1 MLVIGLRLLHT
12 LLNALKSRIA
22 TRDLD
27 MANRT
32 VSHFQIDE
40 ILELTQAGN
49 ILSGTLLSGVQRSAS
64 FLMGKFCR
72 LLGSIEIGQL
82 LRLGPDSDGKFDS
95 VRIKTLRCNQV
106 PVRSISAGQTATIS
120 VTAEEPLSGTEE
132 QTSEGVVSSYDDGD
146 VHEEKEETEC
156 SVIKRIRLELREA
169 SMNCGVP
176 CGSRNP
182 SALEGTALLSA
193 ETNATTHG
201 CFEAILYLAGG
212 QWPPRGLISGKWPP
226 HVPPDSESD
235 SQSSGSCND
244 LNSVRLRSCSPLRPK
259 KKHQGCYTVEVYC
272 GGIRQSA
279 SVTSMEELDVSSQ
292 SVQELPS
299 AVKAAA
305 VMAGGLGEDAVA
317 GGCIARIRFQ
327 FQTRPEWL
335 RTGDVLV
342 IRDQT
347 QGLLSGV
354 GVISDLS

>member
-1 MLVIGLRLLHT
+1 MTGLRLLHT

-22 TRDLD
+22 TRGLD
-27 MANRT
+27 VENKTA
-32 VSHFQIDE
+32 SHLQIDE

-49 ILSGTLLSGVQRSAS
+49 ILSGTLLSGVPCSIL
-64 FLMGKFCR
+64 FLAGEVCR
-72 LLGSIEIGQL
+72 LLGSIEIGQQ
-82 LRLGPDSDGKFDS
+82 LRLGPNSDGDFDS

-120 VTAEEPLSGTEE
+120 VAAQEPLSDTEE
-132 QTSEGVVSSYDDGD
+132 QTSEGIVSSYDDGD
-146 VHEEKEETEC
+146 VHEERKETEG
-156 SVIKRIRLELREA
+156 SIIKGIRLELREA
-169 SMNCGVP
+169 SMNCGVTRGP
-176 CGSRNP
+176 INP
-182 SALEGTALLSA
+182 SALEGTALLSEEA
-193 ETNATTHG
+193 DSEAHG
-201 CFEAILYLAGG
+201 CFEAILYLVGG

-235 SQSSGSCND
+235 SQSGGSCND

-279 SVTSMEELDVSSQ
+279 TVTSMEELDVSNQ
-292 SVQELPS
+292 AVEQLPS

-305 VMAGGLGEDAVA
+305 AIAGKLGDDAVA
-317 GGCIARIRFQ
+317 SGCIARIRFQ

-342 IRDQT
+342 IRNQT

-354 GVISDLS
+354 GVISDLL